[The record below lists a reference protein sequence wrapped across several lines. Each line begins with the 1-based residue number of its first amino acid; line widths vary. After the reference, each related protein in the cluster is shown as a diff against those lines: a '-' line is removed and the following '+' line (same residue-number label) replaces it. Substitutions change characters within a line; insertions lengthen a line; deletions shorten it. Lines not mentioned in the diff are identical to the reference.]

1 MIKSTYCL
9 ELILILLNIV
19 QQQKLIKKG
28 HTDRDLEFEKK
39 GQEALEKKLN
49 CTFIRIKTSK
59 ENFDID
65 YEAGRNTNVY

>member
-1 MIKSTYCL
+1 MKKI
-9 ELILILLNIV
+9 ILIETLFL
-19 QQQKLIKKG
+19 KKKTRG
-28 HTDRDLEFEKK
+28 TR
-39 GQEALEKKLN
+39 KKLN